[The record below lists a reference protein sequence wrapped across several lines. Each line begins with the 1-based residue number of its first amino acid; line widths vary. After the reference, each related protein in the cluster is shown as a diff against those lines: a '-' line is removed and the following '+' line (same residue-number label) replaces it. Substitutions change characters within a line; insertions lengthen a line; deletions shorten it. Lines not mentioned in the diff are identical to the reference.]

1 MLRVKNCSFVFR
13 QNNFLNSKM
22 FLFWLNNMKV
32 LSVSLPERFVA
43 KKQTASK
50 TIFKFFY
57 SSEIK
62 FSIPNQQFCSK
73 NPLTS
78 VFCPGRSGMRTFIS
92 LLNCLIKG
100 VSKPYF
106 LRFYVR
112 GIGFKVWPL
121 LNYYG
126 IRGRLGFNHKSLYIF
141 SRGLIGRGRKYKF
154 VLSSISRSQL
164 RQAAVDVVKLRNPDV
179 YRVKGVR
186 FLGDNL
192 FPKPRKDKRK

>member
-1 MLRVKNCSFVFR
+1 
-13 QNNFLNSKM
+13 
-22 FLFWLNNMKV
+22 
-32 LSVSLPERFVA
+32 
-43 KKQTASK
+43 
-50 TIFKFFY
+50 
-57 SSEIK
+57 
-62 FSIPNQQFCSK
+62 
-73 NPLTS
+73 
-78 VFCPGRSGMRTFIS
+78 
-92 LLNCLIKG
+92 

-141 SRGLIGRGRKYKF
+141 SRGLLGRGRKYKF
-154 VLSSISRSQL
+154 VLSSISLSQL